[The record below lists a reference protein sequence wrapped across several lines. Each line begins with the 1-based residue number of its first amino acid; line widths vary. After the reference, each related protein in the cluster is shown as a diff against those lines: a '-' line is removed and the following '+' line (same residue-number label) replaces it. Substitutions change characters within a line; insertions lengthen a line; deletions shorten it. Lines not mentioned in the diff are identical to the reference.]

1 MKCIEDLV
9 SDLNSPRLIPSYKQ
23 KERRLL
29 SIFMALIEISPVM
42 RGLFLEK
49 CGYRSGKT
57 CQYQSLMEVQYKG
70 SKYPEVR
77 PDGLLVCTRGK
88 TTWSAFVEAKSEK
101 SAIRPEQIQDY
112 LQLASMCDVDAIIT
126 ISNEFARVP
135 DELPYHVGQ
144 TKRKGRDIFHF
155 AWADIRTFLDLN
167 KRNEHLSPME
177 ASLVEQCLLYF
188 WDEGSGIQTYDAM
201 PANWPAFVEAAST
214 ALGFGSNMKGLTEI
228 VHGWQQERRDLCSKL
243 THQSKRSVELR
254 HFSGSRSSEEERLK
268 ADKKRLAEDYLLSA
282 DYLFKDDRASLK
294 IRADLK
300 SKLTTA
306 ALDIEPP
313 AGKAAKAVVRW
324 AAGAVDGLSSP
335 NLSVSFDWPGR
346 GPGTTALA
354 SVLVADPD
362 LLCEGQ
368 KDAPKK
374 IRFILSVENS
384 RGFKSRKKFIE
395 DLESTTTQLLEFAL
409 DRRWLG

>member
-1 MKCIEDLV
+1 MKCTDDLV
-9 SDLNSPRLIPSYKQ
+9 SHLNQPRLIPSYKQ
-23 KERRLL
+23 NERRLL
-29 SIFMALIEISPVM
+29 SVFMALIEISPVM

-57 CQYQSLMEVQYKG
+57 CRFQSFMEVQYKG

-77 PDGLLVCTRGK
+77 PDGLLVCTRGQ
-88 TTWSAFVEAKSEK
+88 TTWSAFIEAKSEK

-126 ISNEFARVP
+126 ISNEFARTP

-144 TKRKGRDIFHF
+144 SKRKGRDIFHF
-155 AWADIRTFLDLN
+155 AWADVRTFLELN
-167 KRNEHLSPME
+167 KTNEDLALIE
-177 ASLVEQCLLYF
+177 VDLVRQCLFYL
-188 WDEGSGIQTYDAM
+188 WDDGSGIQTYDAM

-214 ALGFGSNMKGLTEI
+214 ALGFGANMKGLTEI

-243 THQSKRSVELR
+243 TQQSKRNVELR

-268 ADKKRLAEDYLLSA
+268 ADKTRLAEDYVLSA
-282 DYLFKDDRASLK
+282 DYLFKDERASLE

-300 SKLTTA
+300 AKLTSA
-306 ALDIEPP
+306 ALEVEPP
-313 AGKAAKAVVRW
+313 AGKAAKAAVRW
-324 AAGAVDGLSSP
+324 AASVVDGLSAL

-346 GPGTTALA
+346 GRGTTASA
-354 SVLVADPD
+354 SALIEDPD
-362 LLCEGQ
+362 LFCTDQ

-395 DLESTTTQLLEFAL
+395 DLENTTATLLELAL
-409 DRRWLG
+409 ERAWMR

>member
-23 KERRLL
+23 NERRLL
-29 SIFMALIEISPVM
+29 SVFMALIEISPVV

-49 CGYRSGKT
+49 CGYRSGRT
-57 CQYQSLMEVQYKG
+57 CRFQSLMEVQYKG

-77 PDGLLVCTRGK
+77 PDGLVVCTRGQ
-88 TTWSAFVEAKSEK
+88 TTWSAFIEAKSEK

-112 LQLASMCDVDAIIT
+112 LQLANMCGVDAIIT

-144 TKRKGRDIFHF
+144 AKRKGREIFHF

-167 KRNEHLSPME
+167 KNHPDLSEVE
-177 ASLVEQCLLYF
+177 ALLVQQCLLYF
-188 WDEGSGIQTYDAM
+188 WDDGSGVQTYDAM

-228 VHGWQQERRDLCSKL
+228 IHGWQQERRDLCSKIM
-243 THQSKRSVELR
+243 HQSKRSVELR
-254 HFSGSRSSEEERLK
+254 HFSGARSSEEERLK
-268 ADKKRLAEDYLLSA
+268 ADKKRLAEDYVLSA
-282 DYLFKDDRASLK
+282 DYYLKDDRASLK

-313 AGKAAKAVVRW
+313 AGKGAKAAVRW
-324 AAGAVDGLSSP
+324 AAGAVDGLSAS

-354 SVLVADPD
+354 SALVEDPD

-374 IRFILSVENS
+374 IRFILSIENS

-395 DLESTTTQLLEFAL
+395 DLERTTATLLEFAL
-409 DRRWLG
+409 EKSWLH